1 MLNKTTLFAT
11 SAVLAI
17 AVSTP
22 AFAQVDEVITTA
34 TKRQTTLQDTPVT
47 VSVTSADV
55 IQKARIEDLGDL
67 QSVTPTLRVSQLQ
80 NSGNT
85 SFSLRGFGNG
95 TNNVGLEP
103 SIGVFI
109 DGVYRSRAAA
119 SINNLPNLERVE
131 ILPGPQ
137 STLFGKNASGG
148 VISIITAKPS
158 FETSGYVQGGIGN
171 NSLRQAKGYITG
183 GVAENVAISLGGNIE
198 AAEGYFSTEGAK
210 DNNEID
216 RAGVR
221 GQILYEPTDNVTLRL
236 IADGSTID
244 ENCCGTSLAIIG
256 PVSVQNQAAGFLP
269 SGTDPYAYTS
279 NANQDANNEITDN
292 GVSLHVDVDYE
303 NFTLTSISALRN
315 NEWFYD
321 SDSDFSSRDIL
332 RDVFQSVDTQTL
344 SQELRITSDLDGPLQ
359 YMVGGYYF
367 QEDLDL
373 ESGAYWGADARSFAA
388 GAAGQGNVAVGDAT
402 LNGIGQANGVDG
414 TLFFSPDLGSSE
426 FFEQD
431 DEAFSI
437 FGTVDYELTDRF
449 TVTGGLNYTTVD
461 KQVSSRAEITD
472 PFAFLDF
479 RGEAAENVVSGGIF
493 VNGLAN
499 PGFDSTMPVSATNP
513 DFLIQSFFNTFGQA
527 PTPANIGAIATNP
540 ATAAGFAAY
549 NAGVTGATASIVA
562 SDDNPLLPLTGLQF
576 LVPSVGFP
584 NAVEDGSTSDSKVT
598 WNIRG
603 AYDLN
608 DNINIYASAATGF
621 KSSSWNLTRDTRPT
635 PADKTLLDAQ
645 NLSTVNQTVGT
656 RFAGPEESEVFEI
669 GMKARYEN
677 LAFNIAAFNQ
687 SIEGFQAA
695 IFNGSGFA
703 LSNAEKS
710 TTNGIEFDT
719 KYSPNAALDLTFAGT
734 LLDAEYDEFTG
745 AIINDDGTAV
755 DLTGQRPAGVPEVAL
770 ATSATY
776 SHDFGGDRAGYIR
789 LEHQYESEVALVDN
803 LPDSLTREVNS
814 LNASLG
820 YSFANDVSVQL
831 WGRNILEDE
840 YPTSGFPTPLISSV
854 EQSLG
859 LPANLRST
867 SIYPNQPRTYGVSLR
882 KDF

>member
-1 MLNKTTLFAT
+1 
-11 SAVLAI
+11 
-17 AVSTP
+17 
-22 AFAQVDEVITTA
+22 
-34 TKRQTTLQDTPVT
+34 
-47 VSVTSADV
+47 
-55 IQKARIEDLGDL
+55 
-67 QSVTPTLRVSQLQ
+67 
-80 NSGNT
+80 
-85 SFSLRGFGNG
+85 
-95 TNNVGLEP
+95 
-103 SIGVFI
+103 
-109 DGVYRSRAAA
+109 
-119 SINNLPNLERVE
+119 
-131 ILPGPQ
+131 
-137 STLFGKNASGG
+137 
-148 VISIITAKPS
+148 
-158 FETSGYVQGGIGN
+158 
-171 NSLRQAKGYITG
+171 
-183 GVAENVAISLGGNIE
+183 
-198 AAEGYFSTEGAK
+198 
-210 DNNEID
+210 
-216 RAGVR
+216 
-221 GQILYEPTDNVTLRL
+221 
-236 IADGSTID
+236 
-244 ENCCGTSLAIIG
+244 
-256 PVSVQNQAAGFLP
+256 LP

-549 NAGVTGATASIVA
+549 NAGVTGATASIVC
-562 SDDNPLLPLTGLQF
+562 
-576 LVPSVGFP
+576 VC
-584 NAVEDGSTSDSKVT
+584 
-598 WNIRG
+598 
-603 AYDLN
+603 
-608 DNINIYASAATGF
+608 
-621 KSSSWNLTRDTRPT
+621 
-635 PADKTLLDAQ
+635 
-645 NLSTVNQTVGT
+645 
-656 RFAGPEESEVFEI
+656 
-669 GMKARYEN
+669 
-677 LAFNIAAFNQ
+677 
-687 SIEGFQAA
+687 
-695 IFNGSGFA
+695 
-703 LSNAEKS
+703 
-710 TTNGIEFDT
+710 
-719 KYSPNAALDLTFAGT
+719 
-734 LLDAEYDEFTG
+734 
-745 AIINDDGTAV
+745 
-755 DLTGQRPAGVPEVAL
+755 
-770 ATSATY
+770 
-776 SHDFGGDRAGYIR
+776 GDR
-789 LEHQYESEVALVDN
+789 
-803 LPDSLTREVNS
+803 
-814 LNASLG
+814 
-820 YSFANDVSVQL
+820 F
-831 WGRNILEDE
+831 
-840 YPTSGFPTPLISSV
+840 
-854 EQSLG
+854 
-859 LPANLRST
+859 
-867 SIYPNQPRTYGVSLR
+867 
-882 KDF
+882 